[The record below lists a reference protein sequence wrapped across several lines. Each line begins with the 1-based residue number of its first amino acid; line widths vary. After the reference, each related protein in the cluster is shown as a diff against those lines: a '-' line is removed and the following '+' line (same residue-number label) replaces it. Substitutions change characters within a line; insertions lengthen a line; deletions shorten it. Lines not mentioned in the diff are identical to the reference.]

1 LDVTLGRE
9 FLVGLIC
16 AGEFG
21 DFRQIVTLDSVTLDR
36 VDCSNISTVP
46 TFELL
51 SPILPSQC
59 LPFQPMALSDFN
71 LRGQKSADA
80 ILHMDEAPRRL

>member
-1 LDVTLGRE
+1 VESFLLDVTLGRE

-36 VDCSNISTVP
+36 VDCNPYCGLSTGG
-46 TFELL
+46 F
-51 SPILPSQC
+51 
-59 LPFQPMALSDFN
+59 
-71 LRGQKSADA
+71 
-80 ILHMDEAPRRL
+80 

>member
-36 VDCSNISTVP
+36 VDCISTPVMIYSVP
-46 TFELL
+46 KK
-51 SPILPSQC
+51 PIYEK
-59 LPFQPMALSDFN
+59 D
-71 LRGQKSADA
+71 
-80 ILHMDEAPRRL
+80 